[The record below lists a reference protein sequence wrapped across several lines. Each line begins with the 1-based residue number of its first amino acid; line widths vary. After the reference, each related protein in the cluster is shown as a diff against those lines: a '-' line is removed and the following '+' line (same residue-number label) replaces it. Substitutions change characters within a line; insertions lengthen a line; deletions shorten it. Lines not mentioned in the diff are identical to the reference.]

1 MSAEN
6 ETRIYAATGG
16 SVRIGELARAVG
28 VNPKTVRYYEGIGLL
43 PAADRTSAG
52 YRVYNDSDVERV
64 RFIKAAQWL
73 GLRLDEIAE
82 VLALRDADQRPCGY
96 VRGVLHEHVAD
107 IDERIAEL
115 QAMRWNLLRLEEKA
129 DRLASEPGAAS
140 ASCPLID
147 HVRASESGVELT
159 FHSDGSP
166 SVPGVEV
173 MTMAQRQIEV
183 FTTGCP
189 GCADAVALVEDM
201 AGPGCEVHVRDLRS
215 DSSAVAKAADY
226 GVTRVPAVVVD
237 GRLADCCRTTQGP
250 TREGLAAAGVGR
262 CS

>member
-1 MSAEN
+1 M
-6 ETRIYAATGG
+6 
-16 SVRIGELARAVG
+16 RIGELARAVG

-43 PAADRTSAG
+43 PAAERTSAG
-52 YRVYNDSDVERV
+52 YRVYDDADVARV
-64 RFIKAAQWL
+64 RFIRTAQRL

-96 VRGVLHEHVAD
+96 VRSVLHEHVVD

-115 QAMRWNLLRLEEKA
+115 QRMRWQLLSLEDKA
-129 DRLASEPGAAS
+129 DRLVFDPGAEP

-147 HVRASESGVELT
+147 HVRASDSGVDLT
-159 FHSDGSP
+159 FQPGGIP

-237 GRLADCCRTTQGP
+237 GRLADCCRTAQGP